1 MKMLAVGDFKLSLE
15 FFTSVDAKAAH
26 DSELNWPDYIGCPTA
41 ISQIT
46 PPPRGLTLV
55 TCSPLRKC
63 PS

>member
-15 FFTSVDAKAAH
+15 FFTSVDANAAH
-26 DSELNWPDYIGCPTA
+26 DTELNWPDYIGCPTA